1 MKQTFL
7 AMAMLPFLAG
17 AASAA
22 QPLNDP
28 QLDKVTAGHTL
39 FTVETTNST
48 FVEVAIGTEICSCV
62 ATAASTDPENI
73 IPVGQVVL
81 PAASLTVLWGIVG
94 EPPQPPKM

>member
-7 AMAMLPFLAG
+7 AMAILPFLAG

-48 FVEVAIGTEICSCV
+48 YVEVSIGTEICSCV
-62 ATAASTDPENI
+62 ATAASTDPES

-81 PAASLTVLWGIVG
+81 PAASLTVLWGIG
-94 EPPQPPKM
+94 EPQPPRM

>member
-48 FVEVAIGTEICSCV
+48 YVVLAVGTQICSCSAV
-62 ATAASTDPENI
+62 ATAAPTDLENI
-73 IPVGQVVL
+73 SVGQVVL
-81 PAASLTVLWGIVG
+81 PAASLTVLWGIG
-94 EPPQPPKM
+94 EPPM